1 MPKSLRQIA
10 SEMDPL
16 VDRHSG
22 VRLSTVLNQH
32 RWPLGFPKSRRG
44 FKEVVRRH
52 SDSSSIRFLSYNTF
66 LLEADFK
73 MPDPFPDI
81 RISAKPALHERA
93 REIGKRIL
101 QDYDF
106 ASLYE
111 VMQLQQRDEILA
123 NFDPS
128 LPDNHFGGK
137 LTSLFTISS
146 KFKIGR
152 REVREYSSKGKVTGV
167 DIVPGVGPSV
177 DVSFDSDFYAHKGVM
192 LTEIITPH
200 GTVEVYSTHLFFGGG
215 VPAGIKAA
223 INAVTPF
230 EAHISESDADE
241 RFATQLNEVNELI
254 AFFHDLHHDENVA
267 IICGDF
273 NIDGSDP
280 NKFGR
285 LKSKLESIGF
295 EDAWAEGPFSND
307 LFRRPL
313 IAVPAGGQTTRND
326 DDENHPIELDFNNVC
341 TELPGSTEFCNDTVG
356 PRNPPVPDAV
366 GRFDYI
372 FVQEPQEHHT
382 SIVDLARIRR
392 RQFRHDASTGDQH
405 FLSDHLGLETT
416 LFVSRN

>member
-22 VRLSTVLNQH
+22 VQLSTVLNQH
-32 RWPLGFPKSRRG
+32 RWPTGFPSSSRG
-44 FKEVVRRH
+44 FKEVERRH
-52 SDSSSIRFLSYNTF
+52 SDSSSIRFLTYNTF

-93 REIGKRIL
+93 REIGQRIFH
-101 QDYDF
+101 DYDF

-123 NFDPS
+123 NFDPT
-128 LPDNHFGGK
+128 LPDSFFGGE

-167 DIVPGVGPSV
+167 DIVPGIGPSV

-200 GTVEVYSTHLFFGGG
+200 GTLEVYSTHLFFGGG
-215 VPAGIKAA
+215 VPSEIKDA

-230 EAHISESDADE
+230 EAHISESDPDE
-241 RFATQLNEVNELI
+241 RFATQLNEINELI
-254 AFFHDLHHDENVA
+254 AFFHDQHKDHEQNVA

-280 NKFGR
+280 LKFGP
-285 LKSKLESIGF
+285 LKSKLASIGF
-295 EDAWAEGPFSND
+295 KDAWAEGPFSNK
-307 LFRRPL
+307 LK
-313 IAVPAGGQTTRND
+313 GGQTTRND
-326 DDENHPIELDFNNVC
+326 DDDKHPIELNFNNVC
-341 TELPGSTEFCNDTVG
+341 TELPGSTEFCDDTVEPG
-356 PRNPPVPDAV
+356 HPPEPDSV

-382 SIVDLARIRR
+382 AIVDLARIRR
-392 RQFRHDASTGDQH
+392 REFRHDASTGDQH
-405 FLSDHLGLETT
+405 FLSDHLGLETV
-416 LFVSRN
+416 LFVTRKP